1 MITGNRPMNQGMG
14 TGMGMGMNVPGGQI
28 PGAQQQQ
35 TQNGY
40 QQFIANLNAV
50 AGAKVPTGQTVP
62 LGFSYEKGTTALSG
76 TWGEMAND
84 LENEKFIR
92 AQAFQQAS
100 EIGFHVMRAIQLRNE
115 KHGFYSSF
123 LAGLKCI
130 VHPNN
135 RETHIVDPIGEMV
148 FNEIQSTALIYQR
161 IMGNVILQVV
171 GEITRNTI
179 AGREPSNNGD
189 EVRSYV
195 MDAAMYCAVQ
205 TLIDWVYHHPDRAI
219 HMSVISPALKH
230 LMQKAE
236 DNHIFFVGRY
246 ESANSENPW
255 KVGRVKEL
263 LQGKQVNNVLLDTLM
278 TVSGIHDPSD
288 FLPNTGEVAMFGNQ
302 LEFDNNGVPIT
313 PEFKAKM
320 MRENEQWMQNQ
331 VKAYQVQPSPEEI
344 ANQWHDN
351 TVSLNSYDYKAIPSE
366 HFTLAVK
373 NKFNMPDYFKEI
385 PGTPWLIGSLKDTV
399 NIGKHFYQEGR
410 NVKLGIEAFTGNS
423 GDVIPVIQFV
433 PNNDCLKVNLV
444 KVKMTTR
451 NLEDEMDKFLTDPA
465 KILPFMYLEDGEVKT
480 SWTPKVQETS
490 ERFDEQ
496 GHFTPI
502 DPMAPQD
509 VEPQILVAKSV
520 VTSENDG
527 ELIGKLDAAVKTFDP
542 KEKLDAFIIPTKMI
556 GTFTFSSMNEI
567 DLVYKEIFMF
577 VRGVA
582 IDHRTTSDY
591 FYAVS
596 KALAR
601 VDNNEFTQL
610 VTEHLSGI
618 VNRWLV
624 ECRGYPEKRKGNT
637 GYLHVTDIL
646 NDADDL
652 YQMLASKDPET
663 AARFQQLQKNNFF
676 LENFQIFA
684 PKEEVVAHF
693 VKKAAGDQVE
703 EVLAV
708 KQAEANLLWVNDAML
723 ISVNH
728 FAGPVDDGIV
738 TIKQS
743 QEPKLFGII
752 EQAYKYG
759 KKHFKTKPDILIKFK
774 YPEGSA
780 IRAVTFSDF
789 DDAVVKLRAINRY
802 EGLVRKIP
810 VDLS

>member
-1 MITGNRPMNQGMG
+1 MITGNRPMMQ
-14 TGMGMGMNVPGGQI
+14 GMGMGMGMQQPGTQI
-28 PGAQQQQ
+28 PGQQQQ
-35 TQNGY
+35 QIQNNF
-40 QQFIANLNAV
+40 QQFIGNLNAV
-50 AGAKVPTGQTVP
+50 AGAKVPTGQTVS
-62 LGFSYEKGTTALSG
+62 LGFSYEKGSSGLSG

-84 LENEKFIR
+84 VENEKFIR
-92 AQAFQQAS
+92 AQAFQQAV
-100 EIGFHVMRAIQLRNE
+100 EIGTLVMRAIQLRNE

-135 RETHIVDPIGEMV
+135 RETHLIDPIGETV
-148 FNEIQSTALIYQR
+148 FNEIQSTAIIYQR
-161 IMGNVILQVV
+161 ILASVILQVI
-171 GEITRNTI
+171 GEVTRNII

-195 MDAAMYCAVQ
+195 MDAAMYCSVQ
-205 TLIDWVYHHPDRAI
+205 TLIDWVYNHPDRAI
-219 HMSVISPALKH
+219 QMTIISPALKN

-236 DNHIFFVGRY
+236 DNHLFFVGRY
-246 ESANSENPW
+246 EAANSENPW

-263 LQGKQVNNVLLDTLM
+263 LQGKQINNALLDTLM
-278 TVSGIHDPSD
+278 TTSGIHEPTD
-288 FLPNTGEVAMFGNQ
+288 FLPNTAEVAMFGNQ

-331 VKAYQVQPSPEEI
+331 IKAYQVQPSPEEI
-344 ANQWHDN
+344 ASQWHDN

-373 NKFNMPDYFKEI
+373 DKFNMTDYFKEI
-385 PGTPWLIGSLKDTV
+385 PGTPWLIGSLKDTI

-423 GDVIPVIQFV
+423 SNLIPVVQFIS
-433 PNNDCLKVNLV
+433 NSNCLKVNLV
-444 KVKMTTR
+444 KVNMASN
-451 NLEDEMDKFLTDPA
+451 NLEDTMEKFLTDPE
-465 KILPFMYLEDGEVKT
+465 KILPYMFLEDGDIKT
-480 SWTPKVQETS
+480 SWTPKVQETT
-490 ERFDEQ
+490 ERFDDQ
-496 GHFTPI
+496 GKFTPI
-502 DPMAPQD
+502 DPLAPQD

-527 ELIGKLDAAVKTFDP
+527 EIIGKLDAAVKTFDP
-542 KEKLDAFIIPTKMI
+542 KDKLDAFIIPVKMV
-556 GTFTFSSMNEI
+556 GTFTFSSMDEI
-567 DLVYKEIFMF
+567 DRLYKEIFMF
-577 VRGVA
+577 VRGVQ
-582 IDHRTTSDY
+582 IDHRKTTDY

-596 KALAR
+596 RALTR
-601 VDNNEFTQL
+601 VDNNEFRQL
-610 VTEHLSGI
+610 VTEHLSNV

-637 GYLHVTDIL
+637 GFIHVTDIL

-652 YQMLASKDPET
+652 YEMLAKKDPET
-663 AARFQQLQKNNFF
+663 AAQFQQLQKNEFF
-676 LENFQIFA
+676 LNNFQIFA

-693 VKKAAGDQVE
+693 VKKANGDQVE
-703 EVLAV
+703 EILAT
-708 KQAEANLLWVNDAML
+708 KQAETNLLWVNDAML

-743 QEPKLFGII
+743 QEPKLFGIV

-759 KKHFKTKPDILIKFK
+759 AKHFKTKPNILIKFN
-774 YPEGSA
+774 YPEGGA
-780 IRAVTFSDF
+780 IRAVSFSDF
-789 DDAVVKLRAINRY
+789 DKAVIKLRAINRY
-802 EGLVRKIP
+802 DGLLRTIP
-810 VDLS
+810 IDLS